1 LVAGLTLPMAATE
14 ATTVL
19 FMAREES
26 RLFRGW
32 DAATPFSPARS
43 AQLSMTSQTEA
54 SLSGFILTTT
64 PPLSPNASR
73 DLTLAERCQSHPIDV
88 LVAFD
93 REAAQAAMQ
102 ECAAPLLMVQ
112 VSRQQVAPLLDLSPS
127 RRASAIYLE
136 ASPLLN
142 LQLAHVLLP
151 HARTVGVWVPTPAP
165 PWLASLREEARRLQI
180 TLEEMVVSDDLGA
193 VRALRPRLAHL
204 DAVLLPPDSTLIN
217 EWSLKPL
224 LLMTIRQGVPVLG
237 GLTAAYVDAGVLAA
251 VVADEARLPEQMQ
264 IFITALAHARVP
276 RPAYPTAVRVVVN
289 TTVAQTLGL
298 SADVITRAQALFS
311 R

>member
-1 LVAGLTLPMAATE
+1 MTATE

-19 FMAREES
+19 FLAREES
-26 RLFRGW
+26 GLFRWW
-32 DAATPFSPARS
+32 DAATPPSPARS
-43 AQLSMTSQTEA
+43 ARLSIITQTEA

-64 PPLSPNASR
+64 PSVPPIANR
-73 DLTLAERCQSHPIDV
+73 NLTLAEQCPPHHTDV
-88 LVAFD
+88 MVAFD

-102 ECAAPLLMVQ
+102 ECVAPLLMVQ
-112 VSRQQVAPLLDLSPS
+112 VSRQQATPLLDVPPD

-136 ASPLLN
+136 AHPLLN
-142 LQLAHVLLP
+142 LQLARVLLP

-180 TLEEMVVSDDLGA
+180 TLEEMVVSDDLEA

-237 GLTAAYVDAGVLAA
+237 GLTGAYVEAGVLAA

-264 IFITALAHARVP
+264 FFITELAHERVP
-276 RPAYPTAVRVVVN
+276 MPAYPTAVRVVVN

-298 SADVITRAQALFS
+298 SADVIARAQALFS

>member
-1 LVAGLTLPMAATE
+1 MAATE

-19 FMAREES
+19 FLTREES
-26 RLFRGW
+26 GLFRRW
-32 DAATPFSPARS
+32 DAATPPSPARS
-43 AQLSMTSQTEA
+43 ARLSMTTQTEA
-54 SLSGFILTTT
+54 SLSGFIMTTT
-64 PPLSPNASR
+64 PPVPPIARRN
-73 DLTLAERCQSHPIDV
+73 LTLAERCQPHRTDV
-88 LVAFD
+88 MVAFD

-112 VSRQQVAPLLDLSPS
+112 VSRQQATPLLDFPPD

-136 ASPLLN
+136 AHPLLN
-142 LQLAHVLLP
+142 LQLARVLLP

-165 PWLASLREEARRLQI
+165 PWVASLRAEARRLQL
-180 TLEEMVVSDDLGA
+180 TLEEMVVSDDLEA

-237 GLTAAYVDAGVLAA
+237 GLTAAYVEAGVLAA

-264 IFITALAHARVP
+264 FFITELAHERVP
-276 RPAYPTAVRVVVN
+276 LPAYPTAVRVVVN

-298 SADVITRAQALFS
+298 STDVIARAQALFS

>member
-1 LVAGLTLPMAATE
+1 MAGLTLPMTATE
-14 ATTVL
+14 AAKIL
-19 FMAREES
+19 FLAREES
-26 RLFRGW
+26 GLFRGW
-32 DAATPFSPARS
+32 DAATPPSPARS
-43 AQLSMTSQTEA
+43 ARLSMTTQTEA
-54 SLSGFILTTT
+54 PLSGFILTTT
-64 PPLSPNASR
+64 PPLPPNASR
-73 DLTLAERCQSHPIDV
+73 DLTLAEQCPPHRTDV

-102 ECAAPLLMVQ
+102 ECAVPLLMVQ
-112 VSRQQVAPLLDLSPS
+112 VSRQKVAPLLDLPPS

-136 ASPLLN
+136 APPLLN
-142 LQLAHVLLP
+142 LQLARVLLP
-151 HARTVGVWVPTPAP
+151 HARTVGVWVPTTPAP

-204 DAVLLPPDSTLIN
+204 DAVVLPPDSTLIN